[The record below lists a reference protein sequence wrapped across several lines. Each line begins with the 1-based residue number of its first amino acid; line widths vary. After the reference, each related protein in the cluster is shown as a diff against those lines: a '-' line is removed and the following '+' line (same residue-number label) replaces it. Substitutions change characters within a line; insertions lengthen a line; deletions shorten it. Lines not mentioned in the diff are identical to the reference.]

1 MGSEQEYNR
10 EKTLQERLNSFLAT
24 ELELPKDDYYSRL
37 SVKGFL
43 GLKAVLSDINNIL
56 TMKVALSF
64 IAWVSKSLRLD
75 PKAREEAARI
85 VLEAKPNSNGYD
97 AWLGYPVA
105 YVAEVKCNLP
115 INGGNIYGAA
125 QRKGIEKDLDGLLN
139 GKRKA
144 HIMPQKCLK
153 FFAFIDLPEV
163 RQANKH
169 LASVNEIFKE
179 NVLFIPKDAELTRT
193 DIIYGVYV

>member
-1 MGSEQEYNR
+1 MGNEQEYNR
-10 EKTLQERLNSFLAT
+10 ENILQERLNSFFET
-24 ELELPKDDYYSRL
+24 ELGLSKGNYYSRL

-56 TMKVALSF
+56 TMKVTLSF
-64 IAWVSKSLRLD
+64 IEWVSDSLKLD
-75 PKAREEAARI
+75 PKAREEAKKI

-153 FFAFIDLPEV
+153 FFAFIDVPEV
-163 RQANKH
+163 RKANKH
-169 LASVNEIFKE
+169 LASVNKRFRE
-179 NVLFIPKDAELTRT
+179 NVFFPPKNAELTRT